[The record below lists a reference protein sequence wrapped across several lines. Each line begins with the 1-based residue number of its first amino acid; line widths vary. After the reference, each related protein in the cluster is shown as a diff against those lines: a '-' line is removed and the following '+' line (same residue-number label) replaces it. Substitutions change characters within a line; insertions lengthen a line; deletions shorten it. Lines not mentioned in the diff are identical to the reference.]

1 MGTNFMDR
9 EPRGRVL
16 AAGYRQGLA
25 FVTAPARV
33 TPTPPQPSLPRPRP

>member
-9 EPRGRVL
+9 EPRGRVI

-25 FVTAPARV
+25 LGEADR
-33 TPTPPQPSLPRPRP
+33 

>member
-25 FVTAPARV
+25 LATAR
-33 TPTPPQPSLPRPRP
+33 